1 MDAGVR
7 GDHSGGMY
15 AGRRGRQR
23 MQDRG
28 DAGERRVRVVRQ
40 KTIDRTRALR
50 GRMQD
55 HGACPA
61 TGEPFGESGV
71 GEERDL
77 PFPCRIERADTF
89 DHSGGVATQGEPEP
103 DRQLPEGDLR
113 HRLRGRRVRSVGR
126 ARDQR
131 PAGLAAA
138 GRDCRDCSS
147 AGVMSMACVA

>member
-1 MDAGVR
+1 MHA
-7 GDHSGGMY
+7 
-15 AGRRGRQR
+15 RRLDLQG

-28 DAGERRVRVVRQ
+28 DAGECGVWVVRQ
-40 KTIDRTRALR
+40 KTIDRAGTLR

-55 HGACPA
+55 HGARTA
-61 TGEPFGESGV
+61 TGEAIGEPGV
-71 GEERDL
+71 GEKSHLTLARG
-77 PFPCRIERADTF
+77 IERADTL
-89 DHSGGVATQGEPEP
+89 DHSRGVAPQRETEP

-126 ARDQR
+126 ARNQR

-138 GRDCRDCSS
+138 GRDCRDCSN